1 MGVETQ
7 LIIVGEKL
15 VIHMD
20 GNRFNNILSGVSFSF
35 RISLHDGRNG
45 AKPKYGIAVK
55 ALSRAKGD

>member
-35 RISLHDGRNG
+35 RISFDLAD
-45 AKPKYGIAVK
+45 K
-55 ALSRAKGD
+55 SW

>member
-20 GNRFNNILSGVSFSF
+20 GKNYEDLIESKRRLKVTKEEILSN
-35 RISLHDGRNG
+35 LD
-45 AKPKYGIAVK
+45 IADK
-55 ALSRAKGD
+55 SW